1 MKERPILFSAP
12 MIRAILAGTKT
23 QTRRLCKPEWLRCLD
38 PDDAEDRA
46 QAIARCPYGAPGDRL
61 WVKEAWR
68 PRVPHE
74 PPDSADVFVTYAAD
88 GEERYFDEHQ
98 ADDNWT
104 MPKAAKM
111 GNVTPLFMPRWAS
124 RITLEITDMRV
135 ERVQSISD
143 ADIAAEGVTEAA
155 VRELRVHKSAKA
167 WTDTVG
173 ATPRDLWR
181 IGWSTINGAESW
193 AANPWVWCLSF
204 RRIAR

>member
-1 MKERPILFSAP
+1 

-88 GEERYFDEHQ
+88 GAERYFEE
-98 ADDNWT
+98 AEVDDNWT
-104 MPKAAKM
+104 MPKAAKT

-124 RITLEITDMRV
+124 RITFEVTDVRAA
-135 ERVQSISD
+135 RLQSISD
-143 ADIAAEGVTEAA
+143 ADIAAEGVTAEAA
-155 VRELRVHKSAKA
+155 IDLFFDKRP
-167 WTDTVG
+167 VG
-173 ATPRDLWR
+173 VLMPLARSMRPIDAWR
-181 IGWSTINGAESW
+181 IVWSTINGAESW
-193 AANPWVWCLSF
+193 GSNPWVWVLSF
-204 RRIAR
+204 RRVES